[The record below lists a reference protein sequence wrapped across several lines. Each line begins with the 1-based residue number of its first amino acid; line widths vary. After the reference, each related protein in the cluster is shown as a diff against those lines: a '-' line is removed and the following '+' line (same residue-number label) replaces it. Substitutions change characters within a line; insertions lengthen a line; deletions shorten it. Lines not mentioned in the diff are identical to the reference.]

1 VLHLTI
7 DDKPIEVEEGRS
19 LLEACREN
27 GIRIPTLCYHP
38 ALEPYGACRL
48 CTVEVGAQGRRP
60 RLVAACVHPCEEGA
74 QVRTDTPLVQ
84 RSRRVTAELL
94 LAGSSASPEISA
106 LARELGVTE
115 VRFKLPEENACV
127 LCGLCV
133 RACNEIVG
141 VSAISVIRRGIAKKV
156 ATPFEVTSSRC
167 IGCGTCVLICPTGA
181 FNFENVTGFQYV
193 SPSES
198 AYKLGYY
205 RLGSELD
212 LRPNYVQDV
221 TALLQNPEDRQAA
234 NE

>member
-1 VLHLTI
+1 MIHLTI
-7 DDKPIEVEEGRS
+7 DDKAVEVPEGRT
-19 LLEACREN
+19 LLEACREH
-27 GIRIPTLCYHP
+27 GIQVPTLCYHP

-48 CTVEVGAQGRRP
+48 CVVEVSSQGRKP
-60 RLVAACVHPCEEGA
+60 RLVASCVYPCEEGA
-74 QVRTDTPLVQ
+74 QVQTNSPTVE

-94 LAGSSASPEISA
+94 MAGSSGSPEIAA
-106 LARELGVTE
+106 LAEQLGVKE
-115 VRFKLPEENACV
+115 VRFRLPDDNACV

-133 RACNEIVG
+133 RACTEIVG

-181 FNFENVTGFQYV
+181 FNFENVAGFHYV

-221 TALLQNPEDRQAA
+221 TGLLGSSGDRQAA

>member
-1 VLHLTI
+1 MIHLTI
-7 DDKPIEVEEGRS
+7 DDKAIEVPEGRS
-19 LLEACREN
+19 LLEACREH
-27 GIRIPTLCYHP
+27 GIHIPTLCYHP

-48 CTVEVGAQGRRP
+48 CVVEVGSEGRRP
-60 RLVAACVHPCEEGA
+60 RLVASCVYPCEEGA
-74 QVRTDTPLVQ
+74 QVRTDSPRVQ
-84 RSRRVTAELL
+84 LSRRVTAELL
-94 LAGSSASPEISA
+94 LAGSSGSPEINA
-106 LARELGVTE
+106 LAEELGVKE
-115 VRFKLPEENACV
+115 VRYQLPEENACV

-141 VSAISVIRRGIAKKV
+141 VSAISVIRRGISKKV
-156 ATPFEVTSSRC
+156 STPFEVTSSRC

-181 FNFENVTGFQYV
+181 FNFENVAGFHYV

-221 TALLQNPEDRQAA
+221 TGLLGGSGDRQAA

>member
-1 VLHLTI
+1 MT
-7 DDKPIEVEEGRS
+7 
-19 LLEACREN
+19 C
-27 GIRIPTLCYHP
+27 
-38 ALEPYGACRL
+38 GAA
-48 CTVEVGAQGRRP
+48 V
-60 RLVAACVHPCEEGA
+60 
-74 QVRTDTPLVQ
+74 
-84 RSRRVTAELL
+84 
-94 LAGSSASPEISA
+94 SSGSPEIVA
-106 LARELGVTE
+106 LAEEVGVQQ
-115 VRFKLPEENACV
+115 VRYRLPEENACV

-141 VSAISVIRRGIAKKV
+141 VSAISVIRRGISKKV

-181 FNFENVTGFQYV
+181 FSFENVAGFQYV

-221 TALLQNPEDRQAA
+221 TVLLQRPEDRQAT